1 MRILDTKT
9 VVCFRCFV
17 AFQANCAI
25 VPWTVSGHLRGLE
38 YRGMII
44 GNVVTANEIQ
54 GFHYMTLSNP
64 AVNAEVI
71 QAGSL

>member
-1 MRILDTKT
+1 VTDS
-9 VVCFRCFV
+9 C
-17 AFQANCAI
+17 
-25 VPWTVSGHLRGLE
+25 HLRGLE

-44 GNVVTANEIQ
+44 GTVVVTVSEIQ
-54 GFHYMTLSNP
+54 GFHYMALRNP